1 MNNELNDQ
9 MKKDLREVKT
19 KEELDAVVSSAGF
32 ELDDDELDAVAGG
45 GCCSVVE
52 NNDNCSP
59 DCLIYHPGMV
69 TPEDWEITCST
80 HS

>member
-9 MKKDLREVKT
+9 MKKDLREAKT

-45 GCCSVVE
+45 DCCSVVE

-69 TPEDWEITCST
+69 TPEDWGITCST
-80 HS
+80 H

>member
-9 MKKDLREVKT
+9 MKKDLREAKT

-32 ELDDDELDAVAGG
+32 ELDDNELDAVAGG
-45 GCCSVVE
+45 GCCSIVE
-52 NNDNCSP
+52 YNDYCSP
-59 DCLIYHPGMV
+59 DCIIYHPGMV
-69 TPEDWEITCST
+69 TPEDWGITCTT